1 MKRSV
6 PLLSALALAGLLLAP
21 LGLLAVPQ
29 AAAKSRTVTKTFSST
44 AAVTIPDSGE
54 ASPYPAVINVSFARY
69 KLKRV
74 KVLDVNL
81 TLVSL
86 SHTYPQDLDVLLVA
100 PNGGNA
106 IVMSDATGN
115 IEISGLT
122 LTLDDEA
129 AAPLPLG
136 EPYEPETALGPGSFQ
151 PANYSPQWDDAPDGF
166 GSAPAPSGAVALST
180 FDGSNPNGRWKLF
193 VFDDNE
199 QDGGSLAGWK
209 LTIQVTGIER
219 R

>member
-1 MKRSV
+1 M
-6 PLLSALALAGLLLAP
+6 A
-21 LGLLAVPQ
+21 
-29 AAAKSRTVTKTFSST
+29 
-44 AAVTIPDSGE
+44 IPDGGA
-54 ASPYPAVINVSFARY
+54 ASHYPATINVSFARTE
-69 KLKRV
+69 LKRV
-74 KVLDVNL
+74 MVLDVNL

-86 SHTYPQDLDVLLVA
+86 GHTYPDDLDVLLVA

-115 IEISGLT
+115 NEISGLT

-129 AAPLPLG
+129 GAPLPLG
-136 EPYEPETALGPGSFQ
+136 VPYEPETVLGPGSFQ
-151 PANYSPQWDDAPDGF
+151 PANYSLQWDDAPDGF

-199 QDGGSLAGWK
+199 EDGGSVAGWK